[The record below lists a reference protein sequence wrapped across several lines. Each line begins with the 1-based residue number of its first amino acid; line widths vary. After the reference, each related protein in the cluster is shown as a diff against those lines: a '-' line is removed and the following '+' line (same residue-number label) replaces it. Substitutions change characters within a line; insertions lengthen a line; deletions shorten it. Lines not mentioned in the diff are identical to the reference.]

1 MKGNILVLKYSI
13 FAFMLFFAYS
23 SCKQKKGSD
32 AQDSSGISINQYD
45 SQTIENLAVLCK
57 VWGFLK
63 YYHPEVA
70 DGKHDWDAELFKVI
84 PSVIQTK
91 SVDDRSKVLKN
102 WIKDLGEVKAR
113 KTELPSMSEEIK
125 MYPDLDWTEDASALG
140 KDVTELLSVIKNA
153 ERKDSCH
160 YVGFVANAGNPVFKN
175 EKAYEN
181 MDYSDANFRLLALF
195 RYWNIIQYYFPYKY
209 LIDDNW
215 HDVLMEF
222 IPQFIDAKSE
232 LNYKLA
238 LLKLITK
245 VDDTHAGFYDEKIE
259 AFKGMRTAPYEITF
273 VEGKAVVTN
282 LHRPINLNENIQVG
296 DILLSINNIPVESLV
311 KEKSGYT
318 PSSNYPVLLRDI
330 ASDLLRTNDNKL
342 FITYEHNFF
351 KFSDS
356 ISCPYISGLQKE
368 SMMQKKK
375 PLVETLDNI
384 TYLYMGS
391 TIGGTV
397 PSKIETKGLIID
409 LRCYPDYNK
418 VKGYWDYSYL
428 YPDSTAFVKFT
439 KASTVS
445 PGKFTFSKDQK
456 VGKPNP
462 NYYKGKKVIL
472 INEQSQSHA
481 EFMAMKYR
489 CAPNTIVIGSTTAGA
504 DGNVSF
510 FYFPGGVRTC
520 ITALGVYYPDGKETQ
535 RIGIVPDIEV
545 KPTIRGIK
553 EGRDEV
559 LEKAIELINS

>member
-1 MKGNILVLKYSI
+1 MVNFRIITLL
-13 FAFMLFFAYS
+13 LFFAFI
-23 SCKQKKGSD
+23 SCKQKKETNPSNNLGVSLE
-32 AQDSSGISINQYD
+32 SYD
-45 SQTIENLAVLCK
+45 SHVVENLAFLCK

-70 DGKHDWDAELFKVI
+70 DGKYDWDAELFKVM
-84 PSVIQTK
+84 PSIIQTK

-125 MYPDLDWTEDASALG
+125 LHPDLDWTEDTSILG

-175 EKAYEN
+175 EKAYED
-181 MDYSDANFRLLALF
+181 MDYSDANLRLLALF

-245 VDDTHAGFYDEKIE
+245 VGDTHAGFYDEKIE

-282 LHRPINLNENIQVG
+282 LHRPINLNEKIQVG
-296 DILLSINNIPVESLV
+296 DIILSINNIAVESIV
-311 KEKSGYT
+311 KGKTGYT
-318 PSSNYPVLLRDI
+318 PASNHPTRLRNI
-330 ASDLLRTNDNKL
+330 SYDLLRTNESKL
-342 FITYEHNFF
+342 QIKYERNSSV
-351 KFSDS
+351 FSDS
-356 ISCPYISGLQKE
+356 VSCPYKG
-368 SMMQKKK
+368 SMQMRSRMQENK
-375 PLVETLDNI
+375 PLIEKLNNI

>member
-1 MKGNILVLKYSI
+1 MKGNILVLKYSF
-13 FAFMLFFAYS
+13 FAFLLFFACS
-23 SCKQKKGSD
+23 SCKQKTGRD
-32 AQDSSGISINQYD
+32 VQDSSGISIAQYD

-70 DGKHDWDAELFKVI
+70 DGKHNWDAELFKVI

-125 MYPDLDWTEDASALG
+125 MHPDLNWTEDTSILG

-160 YVGFVANAGNPVFKN
+160 YVGFVANVGNPVFKN
-175 EKAYEN
+175 EKSYED
-181 MDYSDANFRLLALF
+181 MDYSDASLRLLALF

-222 IPQFIDAKSE
+222 IPQFIDAKNE
-232 LNYKLA
+232 LDYKLT

-245 VDDTHAGFYDEKIE
+245 VDDTHAGLYDPKIE
-259 AFKGMRTAPYEITF
+259 EYKGKRAAPYEVTF
-273 VEGKAVVTN
+273 VEGKAIVTD
-282 LHRPINLNENIQVG
+282 LHRPIDLNGKLQVG
-296 DILLSINNIPVESLV
+296 DVILSINNIPVESIV
-311 KEKSGYT
+311 EEKTEYT
-318 PSSNYPVLLRDI
+318 PASNHSTRLRDI
-330 ASDLLRTNDNKL
+330 SYDLLRTNESKL
-342 FITYEHNFF
+342 LIKYERNSSV
-351 KFSDS
+351 FSDS
-356 ISCPYISGLQKE
+356 VSCPYKG
-368 SMMQKKK
+368 SMQMRSRMQENK
-375 PLVETLDNI
+375 PLIEKLNNI

-391 TIGGTV
+391 AIGGTV

-418 VKGYWDYSYL
+418 VKDYWEYSYL

-439 KASTVS
+439 STNTVS
-445 PGKFTFSKDQK
+445 PGKFSFTK
-456 VGKPNP
+456 VLKTGKPNP

-472 INEQSQSHA
+472 INELTQSHA

-510 FYFPGGVRTC
+510 FYLPGGMRTC
-520 ITALGVYYPDGKETQ
+520 ITGLGVYYPDGTGTQ
-535 RIGIVPDIEV
+535 RVGIIPDIEV
-545 KPTIRGIK
+545 KPTIKGIK